1 MFVFLSSRRIVE
13 MLYFNGPFLQNSKYV
28 YLNVRHFIAPIVTV
42 ELHVQIQIVLITI
55 VLFFLT
61 FPCAQH

>member
-1 MFVFLSSRRIVE
+1 